1 MVIRK
6 ALVPDGWD
14 APLGDYRLHLLGSGR
29 SVATTRLRID
39 WLRRFARAVDRGPWE
54 VETGDVIEWSA
65 AHVWARD
72 TRRSALQS
80 VAGFYAWAGER
91 HAVGVDPSRV
101 PTVRA
106 SAPAPRPADAA
117 AIARARLS
125 PDWRVRLAVRLAS
138 ELGLRR
144 GEVAKVRGCD
154 LVRDLHG
161 WSLIVHGKGGKP
173 RTVPVSESIA
183 VEIQGRGPGWLFPG
197 ADSGHV
203 SAEWIGRLVGR
214 ALPPGVTMHA
224 LRHSFATRAYERTG
238 DLVAVQRVLGHES
251 PQTTL
256 RYLAIADQTLRAV
269 VEAVA

>member
-1 MVIRK
+1 M
-6 ALVPDGWD
+6 
-14 APLGDYRLHLLGSGR
+14 HLLGSGR

-173 RTVPVSESIA
+173 RTVPVPESIA
-183 VEIQGRGPGWLFPG
+183 VEIQGHGPGWLFPG

-214 ALPPGVTMHA
+214 ALPRGVTMHA

-256 RYLAIADQTLRAV
+256 RYLAIADETLRAV

>member
-1 MVIRK
+1 MVIHK
-6 ALVPDGWD
+6 ALVPGGWD

-39 WLRRFARAVDRGPWE
+39 WIRRFARAVD
-54 VETGDVIEWSA
+54 
-65 AHVWARD
+65 
-72 TRRSALQS
+72 
-80 VAGFYAWAGER
+80 
-91 HAVGVDPSRV
+91 
-101 PTVRA
+101 
-106 SAPAPRPADAA
+106 
-117 AIARARLS
+117 
-125 PDWRVRLAVRLAS
+125 
-138 ELGLRR
+138 
-144 GEVAKVRGCD
+144 
-154 LVRDLHG
+154 
-161 WSLIVHGKGGKP
+161 
-173 RTVPVSESIA
+173 
-183 VEIQGRGPGWLFPG
+183 RGPGWLFPG

-214 ALPPGVTMHA
+214 ALPRGVTMHA

>member
-1 MVIRK
+1 M
-6 ALVPDGWD
+6 GC
-14 APLGDYRLHLLGSGR
+14 G
-29 SVATTRLRID
+29 
-39 WLRRFARAVDRGPWE
+39 
-54 VETGDVIEWSA
+54 
-65 AHVWARD
+65 D

-106 SAPAPRPADAA
+106 SAPAQRPADAA

-154 LVRDLHG
+154 LVCDLHG

-183 VEIQGRGPGWLFPG
+183 VEIQGHGPGWLFPG

-203 SAEWIGRLVGR
+203 SAVGSGGWLGVPCHAASQCTRFGIRSRREHMNGR
-214 ALPPGVTMHA
+214 ATW
-224 LRHSFATRAYERTG
+224 
-238 DLVAVQRVLGHES
+238 S
-251 PQTTL
+251 PS
-256 RYLAIADQTLRAV
+256 RGC
-269 VEAVA
+269 

>member
-1 MVIRK
+1 M
-6 ALVPDGWD
+6 
-14 APLGDYRLHLLGSGR
+14 
-29 SVATTRLRID
+29 
-39 WLRRFARAVDRGPWE
+39 
-54 VETGDVIEWSA
+54 
-65 AHVWARD
+65 
-72 TRRSALQS
+72 
-80 VAGFYAWAGER
+80 
-91 HAVGVDPSRV
+91 
-101 PTVRA
+101 
-106 SAPAPRPADAA
+106 
-117 AIARARLS
+117 
-125 PDWRVRLAVRLAS
+125 RLAVRLAS

-161 WSLIVHGKGGKP
+161 WSLIVHGKGGKA
-173 RTVPVSESIA
+173 RTVPVPESIA
-183 VEIQGRGPGWLFPG
+183 VEIQGHGPGWLFPG

-214 ALPPGVTMHA
+214 ALPRGVTMHA

-256 RYLAIADQTLRAV
+256 RYLAIADETLRAV

>member
-6 ALVPDGWD
+6 SRVPVGWD
-14 APLGDYRLHLLGSGR
+14 TPLGDYRLYLLGSGR

-39 WLRRFARAVDRGPWE
+39 WVRRFARAVDCGPWD
-54 VETGDVIEWSA
+54 VETVDVIEWSA

-80 VAGFYAWAGER
+80 VAGFYGWAAER
-91 HAVGVDPSRV
+91 WAVRVDPARV

-106 SAPAPRPADAA
+106 SSPAPRPADAA

-125 PDWRVRLAVRLAS
+125 RDWRVRLAVRLAS

-144 GEVAKVRGCD
+144 GEVARVRGCD
-154 LVRDLHG
+154 LVRDLRG
-161 WSLIVHGKGGKP
+161 WSLIVHGKGGKS
-173 RTVPVSESIA
+173 RTVPLSDSLASEVQA
-183 VEIQGRGPGWLFPG
+183 HGPGWVFPG

-203 SAEWIGRLVGR
+203 SPEWIGRLVGR
-214 ALPPGVTMHA
+214 ELPRGVTMHA

-256 RYLAIADQTLRAV
+256 RYLAIADETLRAV

>member
-6 ALVPDGWD
+6 ALVPGGWD
-14 APLGDYRLHLLGSGR
+14 APLGDYRLRLLGSGR

-39 WLRRFARAVDRGPWE
+39 WLRRFARAVDRGPWD
-54 VETGDVIEWSA
+54 VETGDV
-65 AHVWARD
+65 
-72 TRRSALQS
+72 
-80 VAGFYAWAGER
+80 
-91 HAVGVDPSRV
+91 
-101 PTVRA
+101 
-106 SAPAPRPADAA
+106 
-117 AIARARLS
+117 IARARLS

-161 WSLIVHGKGGKP
+161 WSLIIHGKGGKP
-173 RTVPVSESIA
+173 RTVPVPESIA
-183 VEIQGRGPGWLFPG
+183 VEIQGHGPGWLFPG

-214 ALPPGVTMHA
+214 ALPRGVTMHA
-224 LRHSFATRAYERTG
+224 LRHSFAPRAYERTG
-238 DLVAVQRVLGHES
+238 ERVAVQRVLGHES